1 MTERKLLVGK
11 VANILGD
18 YELAINIGKNS
29 GVKQGMEFAVLGKK
43 LITDPDSHKTLG
55 SFKYDKIRVRVTQV
69 EDNFSLASTIST
81 SFISIDMV
89 FPASQPKLRSDKLF
103 TLEELDR
110 NVSVGD
116 IVEERR

>member
-11 VANILGD
+11 VADILGE

-55 SFKYDKIRVRVTQV
+55 TYNYDKIRVRVTQV
-69 EDNFSLASTIST
+69 EDNYSVASTKST
-81 SFISIDMV
+81 PFISFDLV
-89 FPASQPKLRSDKLF
+89 FPASQPKLKSDKLL

>member
-11 VANILGD
+11 VADILGE

-55 SFKYDKIRVRVTQV
+55 TYNYDKLRVRVTQV
-69 EDNFSLASTIST
+69 EDNYSVASTT
-81 SFISIDMV
+81 SSFGFDLGVTVSR
-89 FPASQPKLRSDKLF
+89 PKLKSDMPSAL
-103 TLEELDR
+103 LDLDR
-110 NVSVGD
+110 EISVGD

>member
-11 VANILGD
+11 VADILGE

-55 SFKYDKIRVRVTQV
+55 TYNYDKLRVRVTQV
-69 EDNFSLASTIST
+69 EDNYSVASTT
-81 SFISIDMV
+81 SSFGFDIGVIV
-89 FPASQPKLRSDKLF
+89 SQPKLKSDMPSAL
-103 TLEELDR
+103 LDLDKE
-110 NVSVGD
+110 VSVGD